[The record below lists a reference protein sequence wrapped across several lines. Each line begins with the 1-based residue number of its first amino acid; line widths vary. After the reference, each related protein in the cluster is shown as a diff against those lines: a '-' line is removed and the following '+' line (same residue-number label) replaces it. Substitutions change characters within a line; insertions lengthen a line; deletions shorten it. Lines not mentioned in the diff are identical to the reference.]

1 MKEYIEKLLA
11 KKRLTKK
18 QLNLEYENEK
28 YTSRTLEQSY
38 AEEYDRLETEIE
50 LLKRIL
56 KEGKNLT

>member
-11 KKRLTKK
+11 EKRLAKKR
-18 QLNLEYENEK
+18 LNLEYENEK
-28 YTSRTLEQSY
+28 YASITLEQSY

-56 KEGKNLT
+56 KESENLT